1 MSQSG
6 MTFGT
11 CQHVSSRV
19 QCGPMESGF
28 AVTVNAAQPR
38 HIIPQQ
44 ACTVGHC
51 GPDGLDHVLALTRPK
66 TTGRRNKSANNN
78 LTARTLATS
87 SDLGARRRTRI
98 ESPTEGPKDRPASMP
113 NV

>member
-1 MSQSG
+1 MSQRD

-11 CQHVSSRV
+11 CQPVSSRV
-19 QCGPMESGF
+19 QCRPMESGF

-51 GPDGLDHVLALTRPK
+51 GPDGLAK
-66 TTGRRNKSANNN
+66 TVG
-78 LTARTLATS
+78 
-87 SDLGARRRTRI
+87 
-98 ESPTEGPKDRPASMP
+98 
-113 NV
+113 

>member
-1 MSQSG
+1 MSQSD

-11 CQHVSSRV
+11 CQPGSSRV

-38 HIIPQQ
+38 HITPQQ

-51 GPDGLDHVLALTRPK
+51 GPDGLDPVLAARART
-66 TTGRRNKSANNN
+66 TTGSTETTPNRRIW
-78 LTARTLATS
+78 ARS
-87 SDLGARRRTRI
+87 
-98 ESPTEGPKDRPASMP
+98 TERGS
-113 NV
+113 N

>member
-19 QCGPMESGF
+19 QCGLIESGF

-38 HIIPQQ
+38 HFTPQQ
-44 ACTVGHC
+44 ACTVGHRE
-51 GPDGLDHVLALTRPK
+51 PDGLDRVLALTRPK
-66 TTGRRNKSANNN
+66 TTGSPRIRARKNHPRI
-78 LTARTLATS
+78 LTRQT
-87 SDLGARRRTRI
+87 
-98 ESPTEGPKDRPASMP
+98 
-113 NV
+113 V